1 MKRSVFIGS
10 LAALLLAQP
19 LFGFCE
25 EEETIDAD
33 DLFGGGGGYFHPY
46 VKVTGLYD
54 DNVYRTNRN
63 EQSDYATVFSP
74 GIWLALPGTRE
85 KVVMLDT
92 TNLTPAVWGG
102 RGPWRVVYTH
112 ACFSS
117 LRRRHYPL
125 PGTR

>member
-1 MKRSVFIGS
+1 MGIINETIRFYRFP
-10 LAALLLAQP
+10 AALLLAQP

-63 EQSDYATVFSP
+63 EQSDYATVF
-74 GIWLALPGTRE
+74 
-85 KVVMLDT
+85 
-92 TNLTPAVWGG
+92 
-102 RGPWRVVYTH
+102 
-112 ACFSS
+112 
-117 LRRRHYPL
+117 LRASGWPCQAPVKRW
-125 PGTR
+125 